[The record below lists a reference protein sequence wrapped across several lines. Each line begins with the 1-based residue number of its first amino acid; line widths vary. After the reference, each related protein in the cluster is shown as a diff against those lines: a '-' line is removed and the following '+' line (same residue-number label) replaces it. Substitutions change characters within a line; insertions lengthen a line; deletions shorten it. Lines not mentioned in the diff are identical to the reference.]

1 MPATVEIIKK
11 NEDYIEPAEVQYM
24 EMKLFGPLSGGGGHD
39 WQRWSR
45 WSLLSRI
52 DTEVV

>member
-1 MPATVEIIKK
+1 
-11 NEDYIEPAEVQYM
+11 M
-24 EMKLFGPLSGGGGHD
+24 EMKLFGPLSGGGGGDD

-52 DTEVV
+52 DTEVVSLVRGASA